1 VSTSSFSILSNPA
14 PLDHERFSAHR
25 ELESLLKKSLHGPDF
40 SSPGPSDLVRFDL
53 GSRALYAADA
63 SNYRQLPIGV
73 VFPRDAADVEAAL
86 AACRATGAAVL
97 PRGAGTSLAG
107 QCVNVAVVF
116 DYSRSMNALDAID
129 PEAKLARVQPGIVLD
144 RLRDAA
150 ELHHLTFAPDPAT
163 HSRCTLGGIIG
174 NNSCGVHGLLGGK
187 AVDNVQSLDIVLYD
201 GTRMTVGATPPA
213 ELDGLVR
220 AGGRVGQIYS
230 GLARIRDRYAALVRE
245 KFPRIPRRVSGYNL
259 DELLPENNF
268 NVARALVGSEG
279 TCANIVSATL
289 NLTASPPFRVL
300 TVLGFSDAF
309 VAADAVPLA
318 LEHKPIGL
326 EGFDYLLV
334 DFMRR
339 KGLALRDLDRL
350 PDGVGFLLV
359 EMGAWSEQEAQ
370 AKAASVARASQSWPS
385 PPVAHICTPEEAASV
400 WHVRDSALGAMVFV
414 PGEPDRWE
422 GWEDAAVPPA
432 QLGNY
437 LRAITK
443 LMAEYGYRSPLYGHY
458 GQGCVHTRINFD
470 FSTPKGIA
478 IFREFIDRAA
488 DVVISFGGSLSGE
501 HGDGQ
506 ARAALLPKMFG
517 PELIEAFR
525 EFKKLWDPDNRMN
538 PGKLS
543 DAVRVYDPTEN
554 LRHSP
559 FTPSNTPGA
568 PGPAGGPGPSHLGTR
583 ETHFAFAKDRGSLA
597 RATERCVG
605 VGSCRNTVGG
615 VMCPSYRA
623 TGEEQHSTRG
633 RAHLLWEMLSGALR
647 DEGFQSRAVHEALDL
662 CLSCKACKSE
672 CPVQVDM
679 AAYKSEFLAQR
690 YKGRLHPLHHYVF
703 GFADRLARYGSLA
716 PSLTNAILTGP
727 LTSPLV
733 KRIAGVA
740 RERQLPRL
748 ALQSF
753 QNARRHAPTNSG
765 APGPSHLGTREARS
779 SELPQVVLWPDTWNN
794 YYHPQSLQAAE
805 TVLSLAGFQVETPRG
820 HICCGRP
827 LYDFGLLSAARSYL
841 AQILRRMAPQIDAG
855 LPFVFLEPSCASVF
869 KDELLE
875 LFPNDARAQRLS
887 EQVWLLADFLTARA
901 PGFIPGRL
909 DGAHILLHGHC
920 HHKAVFGGPGSEIA
934 LLRQAGAAVEL
945 IQAGCCG
952 MAGPF
957 GFEADKFEV
966 SKVIANQGLLPAVQS
981 AGPTTI
987 VVADGF
993 SCREQIEQ
1001 LAHTKALH
1009 FAQVL
1014 AHTCNCG
1021 E

>member
-1 VSTSSFSILSNPA
+1 MSTSSFSILSNPA
-14 PLDHERFSAHR
+14 PLDHERFSAHH
-25 ELESLLKKSLHGPDF
+25 ELESLLKKSLRGPDA
-40 SSPGPSDLVRFDL
+40 SDLVRFDL

-73 VFPRDAADVEAAL
+73 IFPRDAADVEAAL

-116 DYSRSMNALDAID
+116 DFSRFMNSLVELD
-129 PEAKLARVQPGIVLD
+129 PAKRLARIQPGIVLD

-150 ELHHLTFAPDPAT
+150 ELHHLTYAPDPAT

-187 AVDNVQSLDIVLYD
+187 AVDNVETLDIVLYD
-201 GTRMTVGATPPA
+201 GTKMTVGATPQ
-213 ELDGLVR
+213 EQLDALVR

-268 NVARALVGSEG
+268 HVARALVGSEG

-289 NLTASPPFRVL
+289 NLIASPPFRVL
-300 TVLGFSDAF
+300 TVLGFGDAF
-309 VAADAVPLA
+309 LAADAVPLA

-326 EGFDYLLV
+326 EGFDFMLV

-359 EMGAWSEQEAQ
+359 ELGAWSEEEAR
-370 AKAASVARASQSWPS
+370 AKAESVARAAQSWPS
-385 PPVAHICTPEEAASV
+385 PPAAHICTPEEAASV
-400 WHVRDSALGAMVFV
+400 WRVRESALGAMVFV
-414 PGEPDRWE
+414 PGEPDRFE

-443 LMAEYGYRSPLYGHY
+443 LMAEYGFRSPLYGHY

-470 FSTPKGIA
+470 FSTPKGIK

-506 ARAALLPKMFG
+506 SRAALLPKMFG
-517 PELIEAFR
+517 PELVEAFR
-525 EFKKLWDPDNRMN
+525 EFKMLWDPDNRMN

-554 LRHSP
+554 LRHASD
-559 FTPSNTPGA
+559 PGA
-568 PGPAGGPGPSHLGTR
+568 PGPSHSGIG
-583 ETHFAFAKDRGSLA
+583 ETHFAFAKDSGSLV

-647 DEGFQSRAVHEALDL
+647 EEGFQSRAVHEALDL

-690 YKGRLHPLHHYVF
+690 YKGRLHPLQHYIF

-716 PSLTNAILTGP
+716 PALTNAILTGH
-727 LTSPLV
+727 LTSPLI

-748 ALQSF
+748 APKSF
-753 QNARRHAPTNSG
+753 QQSRNSSTDLVQKAAAPQV
-765 APGPSHLGTREARS
+765 PPLGTGDATKDDQQRAV
-779 SELPQVVLWPDTWNN
+779 LLWPDTWNN

-805 TVLSLAGFQVETPRG
+805 TVLSLAGFRVETPRG

-841 AQILRRMAPQIDAG
+841 AQVLRRMAPQIDAG

-875 LFPNDARAQRLS
+875 LFPSDPRAKRMS
-887 EQVWLLADFLTARA
+887 EQVWLLADFLAARA
-901 PGFIPGRL
+901 PGFVSGRL
-909 DGAHILLHGHC
+909 DGAHILVHGHC

-966 SKVIANQGLLPAVQS
+966 SKTIANQGLLLAVQS

-993 SCREQIEQ
+993 SCREQIDQ

-1009 FAQVL
+1009 FAEVL
-1014 AHTCNCG
+1014 AHTCRCG
-1021 E
+1021 G

>member
-25 ELESLLKKSLHGPDF
+25 ELESLLKKSLRGPDA
-40 SSPGPSDLVRFDL
+40 SDLVRFDL

-73 VFPRDAADVEAAL
+73 IFPRDAADVETAL

-116 DYSRSMNALDAID
+116 DFSRFMNSLEELD
-129 PEAKLARVQPGIVLD
+129 PAKRLARVQPGIVLD

-150 ELHHLTFAPDPAT
+150 ELHHLTYAPDPAT

-187 AVDNVQSLDIVLYD
+187 AVDNVETLDIVLYD
-201 GTRMTVGATPPA
+201 GTRMTVGATPQ
-213 ELDGLVR
+213 EQLDTLIR
-220 AGGRVGQIYS
+220 ARGRVGQIYS
-230 GLARIRDRYAALVRE
+230 GLGRIRDRYAALVRE

-268 NVARALVGSEG
+268 HVARALVGSEG

-289 NLTASPPFRVL
+289 NLIASPPFRVL
-300 TVLGFSDAF
+300 TVLGFGDAF
-309 VAADAVPLA
+309 LAADAVPLA

-326 EGFDYLLV
+326 EGFDFMLV

-359 EMGAWSEQEAQ
+359 ELGAWTAEEAQ
-370 AKAASVARASQSWPS
+370 AKAESVARAAQSWPS
-385 PPVAHICTPEEAASV
+385 PPAAHICTPEEAASV
-400 WHVRDSALGAMVFV
+400 WRVRESALGAMVFV
-414 PGEPDRWE
+414 PGEPDRFE

-443 LMAEYGYRSPLYGHY
+443 LMAEYGFRSPLYGHY

-470 FSTPKGIA
+470 FSTPKGIK

-506 ARAALLPKMFG
+506 SRAALLPKMFG
-517 PELIEAFR
+517 PELVEAFR
-525 EFKKLWDPDNRMN
+525 EFKALWDPDNRMN

-554 LRHSP
+554 LRHASD
-559 FTPSNTPGA
+559 PGA
-568 PGPAGGPGPSHLGTR
+568 PGPSHPGTG
-583 ETHFAFAKDRGSLA
+583 ETHFAFAKDSGSLA
-597 RATERCVG
+597 RASERCVG

-716 PSLTNAILTGP
+716 PALTNAILTGP
-727 LTSPLV
+727 VTSPLI

-748 ALQSF
+748 APRSF
-753 QNARRHAPTNSG
+753 QQSRVSSANLVQEAAPPQVAG
-765 APGPSHLGTREARS
+765 APGPSHLGTGDATKDNR
-779 SELPQVVLWPDTWNN
+779 PQLVLLWPDTWNN
-794 YYHPQSLQAAE
+794 YYHPQSLHAAE
-805 TVLSLAGFQVETPRG
+805 TVLSLAGFRVETPRG

-841 AQILRRMAPQIDAG
+841 AQVLRRMAPQIDAG

-875 LFPNDARAQRLS
+875 LFPSDPRAKRMS
-887 EQVWLLADFLTARA
+887 EQVWLLADFLAARA
-901 PGFIPGRL
+901 PGFVSGRL
-909 DGAHILLHGHC
+909 EGAHILVHGHC
-920 HHKAVFGGPGSEIA
+920 HHKAVFGGPGTEIA
-934 LLRQAGAAVEL
+934 LLREAGAAVEL

-966 SKVIANQGLLPAVQS
+966 SKTIANQGLLPAVQS

-993 SCREQIEQ
+993 SCREQIDQ

-1009 FAQVL
+1009 FAEVL
-1014 AHTCNCG
+1014 AHTCRCG
-1021 E
+1021 G

>member
-1 VSTSSFSILSNPA
+1 VSQTTFPILANPV

-25 ELESLLKKSLHGPDF
+25 ELEFLLKKSLRGE
-40 SSPGPSDLVRFDL
+40 VRFDL
-53 GSRALYAADA
+53 ASRGLYAADA

-73 VFPRDAADVEAAL
+73 VFPRDAVDVEAAL

-116 DYSRSMNALDAID
+116 DFSRFMNSLEELD
-129 PEAKLARVQPGIVLD
+129 PAKRLARVQPGIVLD

-150 ELHHLTFAPDPAT
+150 EVHHLTYAPDPAT

-187 AVDNVQSLDIVLYD
+187 AVDNVESLDVVLYD
-201 GTRMTVGATPPA
+201 GTRLSVSATPPDQ
-213 ELDGLVR
+213 LDALIR
-220 AGGRVGQIYS
+220 SGGRVGEIYT
-230 GLARIRDRYAALVRE
+230 GLARIRDRYAAPVRE

-268 NVARALVGSEG
+268 HVARALVGSEG
-279 TCANIVSATL
+279 TCATIVSATL

-300 TVLGFSDAF
+300 TVLGFSDPF
-309 VAADAVPLA
+309 LAADAVPLV

-339 KGLALRDLDRL
+339 KGLALRDLNRL

-359 EMGAWSEQEAQ
+359 EKGAWSAEE
-370 AKAASVARASQSWPS
+370 ARAGAESIARAAPSWPS
-385 PPVAHICTPEEAASV
+385 SPVAHICTPEEAASV
-400 WHVRDSALGAMVFV
+400 WKVRESALGAMVFV

-437 LRAITK
+437 LRAINQ
-443 LMAEYGYRSPLYGHY
+443 LMTEYGFRSPLYGHY

-470 FSTPKGIA
+470 FTTPKGIEKY
-478 IFREFIDRAA
+478 REFIDRAA
-488 DVVISFGGSLSGE
+488 DLVVSFGGSLSGE

-506 ARAALLPKMFG
+506 SRAALLPKMFG
-517 PELIEAFR
+517 PELVEAFR
-525 EFKKLWDPDNRMN
+525 EFKMLWDPANRMN

-554 LRHSP
+554 LRHGMSE
-559 FTPSNTPGA
+559 GA
-568 PGPAGGPGPSHLGTR
+568 PGPSHMGTQ
-583 ETHFAFAKDRGSLA
+583 ETHFAFAKDNGSLA

-605 VGSCRNTVGG
+605 VGSCLNTVGG

-623 TGEEQHSTRG
+623 TGEEQHTTRG
-633 RAHLLWEMLSGALR
+633 RAHLLWEMFSGALR
-647 DEGFQSRAVHEALDL
+647 QEGFQSHAVHEALDL

-690 YKGRLHPLHHYVF
+690 YKGRLHPLHHYIF
-703 GFADRLARYGSLA
+703 GFADRLARCGSLA
-716 PSLTNAILTGP
+716 PALANAILTGP
-727 LTSPLV
+727 LTSPLI
-733 KRIAGVA
+733 KRIVGIA

-748 ALQSF
+748 APKSF
-753 QNARRHAPTNSG
+753 QKARRSSMNLVQKAAAPQV
-765 APGPSHLGTREARS
+765 PP
-779 SELPQVVLWPDTWNN
+779 PQVVLLWPDTWNN
-794 YYHPQSLQAAE
+794 YYYPQSLAAAE
-805 TVLSLAGFQVETPRG
+805 TVLRLAGFHVETPRG

-827 LYDFGLLSAARSYL
+827 LYDFGLLSSARSYL
-841 AQILRRMAPQIDAG
+841 AKVLWRMAPQIDTG

-875 LFPNDARAQRLS
+875 LFPNDPRAKRLS
-887 EQVWLLADFLTARA
+887 EQVWLFADFLANYA
-901 PGFIPGRL
+901 PSFATGRSKDVL
-909 DGAHILLHGHC
+909 NGTRILVHGHC
-920 HHKAVFGGPGSEIA
+920 HHKAVFGGPASEIA
-934 LLRQAGAAVEL
+934 LLREAGAKVEPIL
-945 IQAGCCG
+945 ASCCG

-966 SKVIANQGLLPAVQS
+966 SKTIASQGLLQAVES
-981 AGPTTI
+981 AGPATI

-993 SCREQIEQ
+993 SCREQIDQ
-1001 LAHTKALH
+1001 LAHTRALH
-1009 FAQVL
+1009 FAEVL
-1014 AHTCNCG
+1014 ESAWRCNG
-1021 E
+1021 